1 MLRLRRKH
9 IEDAAANGKLTG
21 AFDLYAALVACAR
34 ERLRQFVQ
42 RRSFTDR
49 EGDNRLHE
57 QFGRH
62 GALCCRLHGRDRETR
77 LAHFVQYGKSALFVA
92 ARHTDYIRHHQLARG
107 KEHDVT
113 LGKAAQISGKP
124 VRSVVIVGQN
134 QHRTTGVQTQSRR
147 EVRLMDGRQTDRQHR
162 RFSLINGLF

>member
-1 MLRLRRKH
+1 M
-9 IEDAAANGKLTG
+9 ENLTG

-92 ARHTDYIRHHQLARG
+92 ARHTDYIRHHQLTRG
-107 KEHDVT
+107 QLYNVT
-113 LGKAAQISGKP
+113 LGKTAQISCKSI
-124 VRSVVIVGQN
+124 RSVFIVGQN
-134 QHRTTGVQTQSRR
+134 QYRTAGVQS
-147 EVRLMDGRQTDRQHR
+147 
-162 RFSLINGLF
+162 

>member
-9 IEDAAANGKLTG
+9 IKNTAANGKLTG
-21 AFDLYAALVACAR
+21 AFDLYTALVACAR

-62 GALCCRLHGRDRETR
+62 GALGCRLHGRDRKMR
-77 LAHFVQYGKSALFVA
+77 FRQLVQCCQTALLVA
-92 ARHTDYIRHHQLARG
+92 ARHADHVRHNQLARG

-113 LGKAAQISGKP
+113 LGKAAQISCKSI
-124 VRSVVIVGQN
+124 RSVVIVGQN
-134 QHRTTGVQTQSRR
+134 QYRTAGIQS
-147 EVRLMDGRQTDRQHR
+147 
-162 RFSLINGLF
+162 

>member
-9 IEDAAANGKLTG
+9 IEDTAANGKLTG

-42 RRSFTDR
+42 RRSFTGR

-92 ARHTDYIRHHQLARG
+92 ARHSDHVRH
-107 KEHDVT
+107 
-113 LGKAAQISGKP
+113 
-124 VRSVVIVGQN
+124 N
-134 QHRTTGVQTQSRR
+134 
-147 EVRLMDGRQTDRQHR
+147 
-162 RFSLINGLF
+162 

>member
-34 ERLRQFVQ
+34 ERLCQLIQ
-42 RRSFTDR
+42 RRGFTGGQRRDC
-49 EGDNRLHE
+49 RLE
-57 QFGRH
+57 RLRRH
-62 GALCCRLHGRDRETR
+62 SALGCCLHGRDRKMR
-77 LAHFVQYGKSALFVA
+77 FRQLVQCCQTALLVA
-92 ARHTDYIRHHQLARG
+92 ARHTDYIRHHQLTRG
-107 KEHDVT
+107 QLYNVT
-113 LGKAAQISGKP
+113 LGKTAQISGKSI
-124 VRSVVIVGQN
+124 RSVVIVGQN

-162 RFSLINGLF
+162 RFALINGLF